1 MQMIYDTC
9 VFALIGLKAL
19 SSRWKALRHST
30 GSERDVKSLLAAQG
44 LLRYYGLVVALKF
57 TNLV

>member
-1 MQMIYDTC
+1 MQTIYDTC

-19 SSRWKALRHST
+19 SSSWKALRR
-30 GSERDVKSLLAAQG
+30 ERDFKSLLAAQG
-44 LLRYYGLVVALKF
+44 LRYYGLVVALRF